1 MTRPRARNTR
11 SASLG
16 VPADAEIAE
25 PVPAP
30 SVATTSTAESSNPS
44 LPHDRDEKVGM
55 TGGVQSARVQQDA
68 RDLKR
73 GLRDTTRAP
82 EADAARLKRT
92 PRAAS

>member
-1 MTRPRARNTR
+1 MTRP
-11 SASLG
+11 
-16 VPADAEIAE
+16 D

-30 SVATTSTAESSNPS
+30 SAATTSGAASSNPS

-55 TGGVQSARVQQDA
+55 TGGVQSARAQQGA

-82 EADAARLKRT
+82 EAEAAYRKLKK
-92 PRAAS
+92 